1 MELMNSASVKK
12 AFDTPVVKQEYDSKA
27 KLAIDIDISLCTE
40 EERPRMVSIVNRL
53 VKSEA
58 GRETLEIAAKAGYK
72 FGFLD
77 AATNCF
83 GCCFGGDM
91 KCIGLGPM
99 ASDDKLVS
107 TLCHEARHAGQ
118 GVRMENIPDRDE
130 LNVASI
136 IRASRAKEAD
146 AQAYAVKA
154 CKELEMQGDKGPL
167 ATFSK
172 FYPPIYAAYEK
183 ALAEQ
188 NGVMND
194 KVVAGTFKGWYD
206 QTGTKQNYEEGYIID
221 PMHDAIEQF
230 NKGTTKDTYTFEKS
244 VTSEQVVDKIGW
256 TKNGNYLAD
265 EDPKF
270 LDGERFISIGDRTK
284 QDAQAFFEIRKE
296 KTGIEIDNSVASM
309 PTHPDA
315 FARRLPEMGKPRGD
329 VGETMSMG
337 GTIDKW
343 NKILA
348 AKEKYNKQSGKKK
361 EVKPALLAKM
371 AKKGRCF

>member
-1 MELMNSASVKK
+1 MEIMKNATPKGVFDAAPVTQQQYDPK
-12 AFDTPVVKQEYDSKA
+12 AE
-27 KLAIDIDISLCTE
+27 LAVDVDISLCTE
-40 EERPRMVSIVNRL
+40 EERPRMISIVNRL
-53 VKSEA
+53 AKSEA

-77 AATNCF
+77 ASTNCF
-83 GCCFGGDM
+83 GCCFGGI

-107 TLCHEARHAGQ
+107 TLCHESRHAGQ
-118 GVRMENIPDRDE
+118 GVRMELIPDRDQ

-146 AQAYAVKA
+146 AQAYALKA
-154 CKELEMQGDKGPL
+154 CKELEMQGDAGPL
-167 ATFSK
+167 ATFAK

-194 KVVAGTFKGWYD
+194 KVVAGVFKGWYD
-206 QTGTKQNYEEGYIID
+206 QTGTKQSYEEGYIIE

-230 NKGTTKDTYTFEKS
+230 NKGTTEDTYTFEHNVS
-244 VTSEQVVDKIGW
+244 SSQVVQAIGW

-270 LDGERFISIGDRTK
+270 LDGEHYLSIGERTK
-284 QDAQAFFEIRKE
+284 KDAQDFFDIREE
-296 KTGIEIDNSVASM
+296 KTGIKKDKTVAKM
-309 PTHPDA
+309 PTHKDA
-315 FARRLPEMGKPRGD
+315 YARRLPEMGKPRENTE
-329 VGETMSMG
+329 ETMSMG
-337 GTIDKW
+337 QTIEKW
-343 NKILA
+343 NTIL
-348 AKEKYNKQSGKKK
+348 GKKLY
-361 EVKPALLAKM
+361 E
-371 AKKGRCF
+371 GR

>member
-1 MELMNSASVKK
+1 MELMNSVALKNVFE
-12 AFDTPVVKQEYDSKA
+12 APAIDLEYDPKA
-27 KLAIDIDISLCTE
+27 KLAVDVDISLCTE
-40 EERPRMVSIVNRL
+40 EERPRMISIVNRL
-53 VKSEA
+53 AKSEA
-58 GRETLEIAAKAGYK
+58 GKETLEIAAKAGYK

-83 GCCFGGDM
+83 GCCFGGM
-91 KCIGLGPM
+91 NCIGLGPM

-107 TLCHEARHAGQ
+107 TLCHECRHAGQ
-118 GVRMENIPDRDE
+118 GVRMENIPDRDQ

-154 CKELEMQGDKGPL
+154 CKELEMQGDIGPL
-167 ATFSK
+167 KTFAK

-230 NKGTTKDTYTFEKS
+230 NKGKTDDVYTFEKS
-244 VTSEQVVDKIGW
+244 VTSEEIVEKIGW
-256 TKNGNYLAD
+256 TKNGNYLAA

-270 LDGERFISIGDRTK
+270 LDEERYISIGERTK

-315 FARRLPEMGKPRGD
+315 FKRRLPEMGKPRGN

-348 AKEKYNKQSGKKK
+348 AKEKYNQTAAGKQDKKSA
-361 EVKPALLAKM
+361 ALVAKLSQ
-371 AKKGRCF
+371 KGRYL

>member
-1 MELMNSASVKK
+1 MELNNKKSLQKTFEAS
-12 AFDTPVVKQEYDSKA
+12 PIELEYDPKA
-27 KLAIDIDISLCTE
+27 KLAVDIDISLCTE
-40 EERPRMVSIVNRL
+40 EERPRMISIVNRL
-53 VKSEA
+53 ARSEA
-58 GRETLEIAAKAGYK
+58 GKETLEIAAKAGYK

-83 GCCFGGDM
+83 GCCFGGM
-91 KCIGLGPM
+91 NCIGLGPM

-118 GVRMENIPDRDE
+118 GVRMEFIPDRDQ

-154 CKELEMQGDKGPL
+154 CKELEMQGDIGPL
-167 ATFSK
+167 ATFAK

-230 NKGTTKDTYTFEKS
+230 NKGSTKDTYTFEYN
-244 VTSEQVVDKIGW
+244 VTSSQVVQAVGW
-256 TKNGNYLAD
+256 TKNGNYLSD
-265 EDPKF
+265 EDPNF
-270 LDGERFISIGDRTK
+270 LDQEHYLSIGERTK
-284 QDAQAFFEIRKE
+284 KDAQAFFDIREE
-296 KTGIEIDNSVASM
+296 KMGIEKDKSVASM
-309 PTHPDA
+309 PTHKDA
-315 FARRLPEMGKPRGD
+315 FARRLPEMGKPRGN

-348 AKEKYNKQSGKKK
+348 ARKAQ
-361 EVKPALLAKM
+361 
-371 AKKGRCF
+371 GR